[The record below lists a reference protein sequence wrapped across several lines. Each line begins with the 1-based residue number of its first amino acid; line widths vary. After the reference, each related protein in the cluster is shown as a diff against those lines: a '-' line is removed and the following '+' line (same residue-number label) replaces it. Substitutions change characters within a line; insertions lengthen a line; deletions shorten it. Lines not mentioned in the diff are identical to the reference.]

1 MQDSSVKCIDLTLS
15 RTCYFSVHL
24 YNMEKKKKKK
34 IKKTNKRIKVH
45 FGTWNQVVPV
55 VRLDRRVWNMHRGE
69 AAKIVICCPCQQGV
83 TYIEHV
89 LKAGDL
95 TTALHT

>member
-1 MQDSSVKCIDLTLS
+1 M
-15 RTCYFSVHL
+15 
-24 YNMEKKKKKK
+24 
-34 IKKTNKRIKVH
+34 H
-45 FGTWNQVVPV
+45 FGTWYQVVPV
-55 VRLDRRVWNMHRGE
+55 IHLDRRVWNIHRGE

-95 TTALHT
+95 TSSTYLIVIVHVIISAFKLRIH